1 MLLAHILRMH
11 SFSSYLEH
19 LITALFQLCWPL
31 NAFYLFSIQVA
42 LRNPNIYPSHY
53 RKCLKEGIPNIC
65 LKAKS
70 PTGRG
75 TAKKEE
81 RELAPLLLLSQFCTM
96 RLCHFMGE
104 NSQTYSFGGIHKSKA
119 YLNVLFDSQLLWLTW
134 TLFPWE
140 VCLDEGW
147 LYCQL
152 DVVCD
157 TWEVP
162 LSWLVQ
168 CCLWESGRWRLHGD
182 LSEVRISSGKMIVM
196 GW

>member
-1 MLLAHILRMH
+1 MLLAHILTMH
-11 SFSSYLEH
+11 WFSSSLEH
-19 LITALFQLCWPL
+19 LITTLFQLCWPL

-65 LKAKS
+65 LKTKS

-75 TAKKEE
+75 TAKIEQG
-81 RELAPLLLLSQFCTM
+81 ELAPLLLLSQFCTM
-96 RLCHFMGE
+96 RLRHFMGE
-104 NSQTYSFGGIHKSKA
+104 NSQTHSFRGIHKSKA
-119 YLNVLFDSQLLWLTW
+119 YLNVLFHSQLFWLTW

-140 VCLDEGW
+140 VSLDEGW

-152 DVVCD
+152 DVTCD
-157 TWEVP
+157 TWDVH
-162 LSWLVQ
+162 LSWLGQ
-168 CCLWESGRWRLHGD
+168 CCLWKPGRWRLHGD
-182 LSEVRISSGKMIVM
+182 LSEARVSSGKMTVM